1 MYDISRVIE
10 LRVCACVCV
19 TILRVSVCDN
29 ARYMTT
35 SVRVCVSDKA
45 VCDRV
50 VCVCVCVSAF
60 LTCSALVGRS

>member
-35 SVRVCVSDKA
+35 SVRVCVCLTKL
-45 VCDRV
+45 
-50 VCVCVCVSAF
+50 CVTELCVYVCVSAF